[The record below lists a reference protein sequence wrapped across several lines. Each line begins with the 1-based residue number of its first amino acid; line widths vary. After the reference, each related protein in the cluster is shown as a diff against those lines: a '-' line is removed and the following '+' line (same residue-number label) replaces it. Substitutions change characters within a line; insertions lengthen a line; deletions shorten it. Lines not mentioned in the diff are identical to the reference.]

1 MSLFVQDESMN
12 PYGTWKDR
20 RSEYIVQKALKEGIS
35 KLCLITSGNAGYSLA
50 RYAELQ
56 NILQMNPEIGD
67 LIQNT
72 GGARKV
78 RMALPGKGKSGG
90 ARVIYYLKMK
100 KAIYF
105 LDIYPKSKKNDLTHA
120 ERNLVAE
127 IVADLKNEFRKKT
140 L

>member
-1 MSLFVQDESMN
+1 MSIYLYERLDFLEIPGFAEKLYKLVDE
-12 PYGTWKDR
+12 D
-20 RSEYIVQKALKEGIS
+20 A
-35 KLCLITSGNAGYSLA
+35 
-50 RYAELQ
+50 YAELQ